1 MKQSFWKTALVSI
14 GALMIMAACSNE
26 AAEPFEIDP
35 ETDTC
40 ANCNMSVADNKHAT
54 EIILTNGKTFVFDD
68 IGCMFNWTDENEDK
82 EIEKSFVRDY
92 DTDEWIEVEDSYFVY
107 DENIKTPM
115 AFNVISFEDESSA
128 EKFIKESGGELLT
141 YKDLEKHDWVQ
152 HKEMNHH
159 KTDTDSHGDH
169 SEM

>member
-14 GALMIMAACSNE
+14 GALMLMAACSNE
-26 AAEPFEIDP
+26 AAKPVEIDP

-40 ANCNMSVADNKHAT
+40 ANCNMSVADNQHAT

-68 IGCMFNWTDENEDK
+68 IGCMFNWKDENEDK

-107 DENIKTPM
+107 GEKIKTPM
-115 AFNVISFEDESSA
+115 AFNVVSFEEESSA
-128 EKFIKESGGELLT
+128 EKFAKESGGEVLT
-141 YKDLEKHDWVQ
+141 
-152 HKEMNHH
+152 
-159 KTDTDSHGDH
+159 
-169 SEM
+169 